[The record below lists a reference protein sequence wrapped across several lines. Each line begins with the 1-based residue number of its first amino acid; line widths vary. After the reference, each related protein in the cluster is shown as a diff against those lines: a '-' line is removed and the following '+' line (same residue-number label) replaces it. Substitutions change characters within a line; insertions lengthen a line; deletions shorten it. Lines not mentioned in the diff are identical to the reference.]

1 MGKFSGEIFSYKRDL
16 NIFDVIG
23 FWRIR
28 PVLTLNDDGIRTTI
42 ADWFTFWIPF
52 MEDKHDGF
60 TFANPVII

>member
-1 MGKFSGEIFSYKRDL
+1 MGKFSGEIFSYKGDL

-28 PVLTLNDDGIRTTI
+28 LVLTLNDDGIRATI

-52 MEDKHDGF
+52 MEDKHGVS
-60 TFANPVII
+60 TLQIPL